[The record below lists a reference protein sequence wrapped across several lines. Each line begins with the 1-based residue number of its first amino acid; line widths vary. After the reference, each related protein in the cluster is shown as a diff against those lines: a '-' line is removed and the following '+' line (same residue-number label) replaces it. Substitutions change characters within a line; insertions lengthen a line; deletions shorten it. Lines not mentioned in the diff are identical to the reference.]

1 MRVLILAG
9 MTGVAL
15 ASLAA
20 CNKPAPSAAGG
31 AQTSQ
36 TAAAPAAAS
45 NSISLQDLPHRKAG
59 LWRQTMTMT
68 GVDRAMPA
76 IEACTDAA
84 SEAKLSLL
92 GQHKSKDLCQ
102 SQQFSRNLDGSISFN
117 VSCDQGVHGKTV
129 SSGVITGDYNS
140 SYQIA
145 MDSKTTGASL
155 PQANTE
161 RKMTITATWT
171 GPCAPGQRGGDM
183 IMPNGQKINLTDRD
197 PGMAK

>member
-9 MTGVAL
+9 LAGVAM
-15 ASLAA
+15 ASLVA
-20 CNKPAPSAAGG
+20 CNKPASNAATG
-31 AQTSQ
+31 Q
-36 TAAAPAAAS
+36 TAAPPGSAS
-45 NSISLQDLPHRKAG
+45 PLSLQDLPHRKAG
-59 LWRQTMTMT
+59 LWRQTMTMA
-68 GVDRAMPA
+68 GVDRT
-76 IEACTDAA
+76 IEACTDEA

-117 VSCDQGVHGKTV
+117 VSCDLGAHGKTV

-140 SYQIA
+140 SYKIE
-145 MDSKTTGASL
+145 MDSKTTGSPN

-161 RKMTITATWT
+161 RKMTIAATWT

-183 IMPNGQKINLTDRD
+183 IMANGQKINLTDRD
-197 PGMAK
+197 PGRRY